1 MCRRRIVDLGRKLA
15 SVDMAVE
22 VVGMS
27 KEPAPRRAWQQLH
40 RPRNDSHPGRVDGD
54 SSLGGYRNKCW
65 K

>member
-1 MCRRRIVDLGRKLA
+1 MCCDVVDPGQELA
-15 SVDMAVE
+15 GVDVAVE

-27 KEPAPRRAWQQLH
+27 KEPVPRSAWQQLH

-54 SSLGGYRNKCW
+54 SSLGGYCNKCW